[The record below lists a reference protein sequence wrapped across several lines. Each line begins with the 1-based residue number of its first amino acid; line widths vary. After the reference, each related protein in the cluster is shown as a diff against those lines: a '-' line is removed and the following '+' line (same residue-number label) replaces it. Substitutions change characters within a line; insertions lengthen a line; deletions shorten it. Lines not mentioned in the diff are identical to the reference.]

1 MPETSAIGGM
11 VLAAVVVAADLG
23 VQASAQT
30 MPSQNVASPQEIL
43 LRIEAPLDEPRGLC
57 VDIPGHRERVNVNRP
72 LVVHTC
78 KWDIWNL
85 DERFDANA
93 VDKGGLRMPSYGLCA
108 GVQSADEAADII
120 LGACD
125 GAPVRSW
132 QFEGGRF
139 RLAADPNMCLMA
151 GAEPSRLTPGGQRLP
166 SRHVARS
173 LALETCRD
181 TASQRQLRRRVPPGS

>member
-85 DERFDANA
+85 DERFDAKA

-120 LGACD
+120 LGPATAHRS
-125 GAPVRSW
+125 GAGNSK
-132 QFEGGRF
+132 
-139 RLAADPNMCLMA
+139 ADDSGL
-151 GAEPSRLTPGGQRLP
+151 LP
-166 SRHVARS
+166 TR
-173 LALETCRD
+173 TC
-181 TASQRQLRRRVPPGS
+181 A